1 MIKRIKNLEDKAD
14 NQLLTIE
21 DQGNRQLDLINNID
35 NYRSISFKNDT
46 LNELIRKIRNKEI
59 EIIKQE
65 REFKK

>member
-21 DQGNRQLDLINNID
+21 DQGNRQLDLINNIN

-59 EIIKQE
+59 EIIEQE

>member
-21 DQGNRQLDLINNID
+21 DQGNRQLDLINNIN

>member
-21 DQGNRQLDLINNID
+21 DQGNRQLDLINNIN
-35 NYRSISFKNDT
+35 NYRSISFKNGT

-59 EIIKQE
+59 EIIEQE